1 MIVATAGH
9 VDHGKT
15 SLVKNLSGVDTDN
28 LDEEK
33 RRGLS
38 INLGYAYLQADAD
51 TTIGFIDVP
60 GHSRFINTMIAGVS
74 SIDLALLI
82 VAADEGLMPQTIEH
96 IEVLS
101 LLNISQYVVVISHI
115 DRVEIVR
122 AKEVAK
128 SVQEKLGL
136 RCPVFEVNNLNGA
149 GIDNLKK
156 YLVDTAKQQKAK
168 CRRGYFRLSIDRS
181 FLLKGIGLV
190 VTGTAISGMVTEG
203 DKLFLLPDNREVRV
217 RGIYSE

>member
-51 TTIGFIDVP
+51 TDTTIGFIDVP

-74 SIDLALLI
+74 SIDLALVI

-96 IEVLS
+96 MEVLS

-115 DRVEIVR
+115 DRVEKVQ

-128 SVQEKLGL
+128 SMQEKLGL

-149 GIDNLKK
+149 GIDNLK
-156 YLVDTAKQQKAK
+156 
-168 CRRGYFRLSIDRS
+168 SI
-181 FLLKGIGLV
+181 
-190 VTGTAISGMVTEG
+190 
-203 DKLFLLPDNREVRV
+203 
-217 RGIYSE
+217 

>member
-74 SIDLALLI
+74 SIDLALII

-115 DRVEIVR
+115 DRVEAVR
-122 AKEVAK
+122 AKEVVK

-156 YLVDTAKQQKAK
+156 YLVDTA
-168 CRRGYFRLSIDRS
+168 
-181 FLLKGIGLV
+181 
-190 VTGTAISGMVTEG
+190 EG
-203 DKLFLLPDNREVRV
+203 
-217 RGIYSE
+217 